1 MKENEREEFIKKL
14 MLIIKKLHYKDYNSY
29 NWSNKI
35 KTQVVDN
42 YNKYKELFALDEQN
56 IITESIM
63 LYDKI
68 LSENKFS
75 LIHNDLHF
83 DNILI
88 DESNNIKLI
97 DFNDSKIAPFD
108 YDLRLLYMS
117 KQQPWKWANI
127 EMNQYQKTNDYENIF
142 EYIKKYYAAL
152 NDLKYLEERM
162 IIYSI
167 LNDIRQLVKFKN
179 FELKERVLKNS
190 QLLLSRIN
198 NNK

>member
-1 MKENEREEFIKKL
+1 
-14 MLIIKKLHYKDYNSY
+14 
-29 NWSNKI
+29 
-35 KTQVVDN
+35 
-42 YNKYKELFALDEQN
+42 
-56 IITESIM
+56 M

-97 DFNDSKIAPFD
+97 DFNDSEIAPFD

-117 KQQPWKWANI
+117 KEQPWKWTNI
-127 EMNQYQKTNDYENIF
+127 EMEQYQKTNAYENIF
-142 EYIKKYYAAL
+142 EYIKKYYTAL

-190 QLLLSRIN
+190 QLLLSRMN
-198 NNK
+198 NN